1 MTPYMKFLHIWSVN
15 IILLMFIFGA
25 IGYIFNEQKNKRI
38 LTAQLLKYYHIIL
51 LVAFGTG
58 IIMIIENM
66 FWIRLPIFQYKIF
79 FTITLVLLSIFHMKI
94 LPNKSNIR
102 SIVTIL
108 IVICIYSI
116 SMIIGSYTNV

>member
-1 MTPYMKFLHIWSVN
+1 MKFLHIWSVN

-25 IGYIFNEQKNKRI
+25 IGYIFNEQRNKRI
-38 LTAQLLKYYHIIL
+38 LTTQLLKYYHIIL
-51 LVAFGTG
+51 IIALTTG
-58 IIMIIENM
+58 IIMIIENV
-66 FWIRLPIFQYKIF
+66 FWLSLPIFQYKIF
-79 FTITLVLLSIFHMKI
+79 FTIMLILLSLFHVKI

-108 IVICIYSI
+108 IIICIYSI

>member
-1 MTPYMKFLHIWSVN
+1 MTSYMKFLHIWSVN

-25 IGYIFNEQKNKRI
+25 IGYIFNEQRNKRI
-38 LTAQLLKYYHIIL
+38 LTTQLLKYYHIIL
-51 LVAFGTG
+51 IVAFTTG
-58 IIMIIENM
+58 IIMIIENV
-66 FWIRLPIFQYKIF
+66 FWLSLPIFQYKIF
-79 FTITLVLLSIFHMKI
+79 FTIILILLSLFHVKI

-108 IVICIYSI
+108 IIICIYSI

>member
-1 MTPYMKFLHIWSVN
+1 MTSYMKFLHIWSVN

-38 LTAQLLKYYHIIL
+38 LTTQLVKYYHIIL
-51 LVAFGTG
+51 IVALTTG
-58 IIMIIENM
+58 IIMIIENV
-66 FWIRLPIFQYKIF
+66 FWLSLPIFQYKIF
-79 FTITLVLLSIFHMKI
+79 FTIMLILLSLFHVKI

-108 IVICIYSI
+108 IIICIYSI

>member
-1 MTPYMKFLHIWSVN
+1 MTSYMKFLHIWSVN

-38 LTAQLLKYYHIIL
+38 LTDQLLKYYHIIL
-51 LVAFGTG
+51 LLAFGTG
-58 IIMIIENM
+58 IIMIIEKS
-66 FWIRLPIFQYKIF
+66 FWMRLPIFQYKIF

-116 SMIIGSYTNV
+116 SMIIGSYTNG

>member
-1 MTPYMKFLHIWSVN
+1 MTSYMKFLHIWSVN

-58 IIMIIENM
+58 MIMIIENT
-66 FWIRLPIFQYKIF
+66 FWMRLPIFQYKSF

-116 SMIIGSYTNV
+116 SMIIGSYRNG

>member
-116 SMIIGSYTNV
+116 SMIIGSYTNA

>member
-1 MTPYMKFLHIWSVN
+1 MTSYMKFLHIWSVN

-25 IGYIFNEQKNKRI
+25 IGYIFNEQRNKRI
-38 LTAQLLKYYHIIL
+38 LTTQLLKYYHIIL
-51 LVAFGTG
+51 IIALTTG
-58 IIMIIENM
+58 IIMIIENV
-66 FWIRLPIFQYKIF
+66 FWLSLPIFQYKIF
-79 FTITLVLLSIFHMKI
+79 FTIMLILLSLFHVKI

-108 IVICIYSI
+108 IIICIYSI

>member
-1 MTPYMKFLHIWSVN
+1 MTSYMKFLHIWSVN

-25 IGYIFNEQKNKRI
+25 IGYIFNEQRNKRI
-38 LTAQLLKYYHIIL
+38 LTTQLLKYYHIIL
-51 LVAFGTG
+51 IIALTTG
-58 IIMIIENM
+58 IIMIIENV
-66 FWIRLPIFQYKIF
+66 FWLSLPIFQYKIF
-79 FTITLVLLSIFHMKI
+79 FTIILILLSLFHVKI

-108 IVICIYSI
+108 IIICIYSI

>member
-1 MTPYMKFLHIWSVN
+1 MTSYMKFLHIWSVN

-38 LTAQLLKYYHIIL
+38 LTTQLVKYYHIIL
-51 LVAFGTG
+51 IVALTTG
-58 IIMIIENM
+58 IIMIIENV
-66 FWIRLPIFQYKIF
+66 FWLSLPIFQYKIF
-79 FTITLVLLSIFHMKI
+79 FTMMLILLSLFHVKI

-108 IVICIYSI
+108 IIICIYSI

>member
-1 MTPYMKFLHIWSVN
+1 MTSYMKFLHIWSVN

-116 SMIIGSYTNV
+116 SMIIGSYTNG